1 MGMSHILYQRHP
13 LASVFTRLQ
22 QLDDA
27 LIADAGDLQEGWFL
41 ASDLTQ
47 PGSFHL
53 SAALARQAHEHPQM
67 EDRTKGSYFIG
78 EYVWYVFA
86 AAIAAYLIERRVPSL
101 APEHI
106 ALRIQRYTW
115 HYEGESGEANR
126 LEVRFL
132 SNQFACLPHDPSAIL
147 PDAQI
152 AADQDSLRDQ
162 IRCAVEAHM
171 QPLIERVYDQT
182 HLSRNAQWLLV
193 ADACA
198 AMFLHL
204 GQALQDSERAQR
216 EGMAFIRSPHSPMN
230 NDKTCYITLDYQGH
244 CETFRAHGGCCRY
257 YTVSE
262 TGKDY
267 CTTCVLRKPEDR
279 DQRLLD
285 YMAKKYAQE
294 AAS

>member
-1 MGMSHILYQRHP
+1 MGMSHIVSQSHP

-27 LIADAGDLQEGWFL
+27 LIATAGELEAGWFL
-41 ASDLTQ
+41 APELTQ
-47 PGSFHL
+47 PASPRL
-53 SAALARQAHEHPQM
+53 AAALARQADEHPQM
-67 EDRTKGSYFIG
+67 EDRTRGSYFIG
-78 EYVWYVFA
+78 EYTWYVFA

-101 APEHI
+101 APEHV

-115 HYEGESGEANR
+115 HYEGESGEADR
-126 LEVRFL
+126 IEVRFL
-132 SNQFACLPHDPSAIL
+132 VPGFACLPHDTLAAISL
-147 PDAQI
+147 AQI

-162 IRCAVEAHM
+162 MRQAVEAHM
-171 QPLIERVYDQT
+171 QPLIERVYEAT
-182 HLSRNAQWLLV
+182 KLSRNAQWLLV
-193 ADACA
+193 ADSCA

-204 GQALQDSERAQR
+204 GQALRDSERAQH

-230 NDKTCYITLDYQGH
+230 NDKTCYITLDYQKH
-244 CETFRAHGGCCRY
+244 CETFRVHGGCCRY

-262 TGKDY
+262 SGEDY

-285 YMAKKYAQE
+285 YVAKKHTQE
-294 AAS
+294 KAS

>member
-1 MGMSHILYQRHP
+1 MSHILSQSHP
-13 LASVFTRLQ
+13 LDSVFTRLQ

-27 LIADAGDLQEGWFL
+27 LLAAAGEIESGWYL
-41 ASDLTQ
+41 ASELTK
-47 PGSFHL
+47 PTSPRL
-53 SAALARQAHEHPQM
+53 ATALARQAHEHPQM
-67 EDRTKGSYFIG
+67 EDRTRGSYFIG
-78 EYVWYVFA
+78 EYTWYVFA
-86 AAIAAYLIERRVPSL
+86 AAVAAYLIERRVPSL

-115 HYEGESGEANR
+115 HHEGESGEAGR

-132 SNQFACLPHDPSAIL
+132 VPDFTCLPHDPIAVL
-147 PDAQI
+147 PHAQI

-162 IRCAVEAHM
+162 MRHALEAHM
-171 QPLIERVYDQT
+171 QPLIERVYEAT
-182 HLSRNAQWLLV
+182 KLSRNAQWLLV
-193 ADACA
+193 ADSCA

-204 GQALQDSERAQR
+204 GQALEDSERAQR
-216 EGMAFIRSPHSPMN
+216 EGMAFIHAPHSPMN

-262 TGKDY
+262 SGKDY

-294 AAS
+294 SAS